1 MINEKRINELTYFG
15 LQIYCYILSYY
26 YPDRSVLHLA
36 GKQCRPAPNPYNQ
49 DKPTLN
55 IIRVD
60 NMFSYFDSELSG
72 FTGSPLDFAAL
83 HFNLH
88 GQELLEMINKV
99 LFLDLDKEEEEQPV
113 EKSQKEDNGPDAD
126 LHKFSFYKAPIKN
139 VFPYANITIKDLYKV
154 ITGTRYKEST
164 EILRSI
170 EKPLEARNFK
180 SERLEYVTFSGTF
193 KKRADASL
201 IKHSGLMVI
210 DIDHVDNVD
219 ELKEKLIADKLFTTE
234 LLFRSPGGKGLKWVI
249 AIDLNVCN
257 HLSWFNAVAAYLQN
271 THNLTADKSGKDIS
285 RACYLPYDPDAYINP
300 RYLSADNQ

>member
-1 MINEKRINELTYFG
+1 MINEKRIIELTYFG

-36 GKQCRPAPNPYNQ
+36 AKQCRPAPNPYNQ
-49 DKPTLN
+49 DKLTLN

-72 FTGSPLDFAAL
+72 FTGSPFDFAAL

-99 LFLDLDKEEEEQPV
+99 LYLELDQEEEDQPK
-113 EKSQKEDNGPDAD
+113 EKATDEYKKTKEDWQ
-126 LHKFSFYKAPIKN
+126 KFSFYKAPIKN

-154 ITGTRYKEST
+154 ITGTRYKENT

-180 SERLEYVTFSGTF
+180 SERLEYVTISGTF

-219 ELKEKLIADKLFTTE
+219 ELKGKLIADKLFTTV

-249 AIDLNVCN
+249 AIDLNVCD
-257 HLSWFNAVAAYLQN
+257 HLAWFNAVTAYLQN
-271 THNLTADKSGKDIS
+271 TYQLTADKSGKDIS

-300 RYLSADNQ
+300 KYL

>member
-1 MINEKRINELTYFG
+1 MINEKRIIELTYFG

-36 GKQCRPAPNPYNQ
+36 AKQCRPAPNPYNQ
-49 DKPTLN
+49 DKLTLN

-72 FTGSPLDFAAL
+72 FTGSPFDFAAL

-99 LFLDLDKEEEEQPV
+99 LYLELDQEEEDQPK
-113 EKSQKEDNGPDAD
+113 EKATDEYKKTKEDWQ
-126 LHKFSFYKAPIKN
+126 KFSFYKAPIKN

-154 ITGTRYKEST
+154 ITGTRYKENT

-180 SERLEYVTFSGTF
+180 SERLEYVTISGTF

-219 ELKEKLIADKLFTTE
+219 ELKGKLIADKLFTTV

-249 AIDLNVCN
+249 AIDLNVCD
-257 HLSWFNAVAAYLQN
+257 HLAWFNAVTAYLQN
-271 THNLTADKSGKDIS
+271 TYQLTADKSGKDIS
-285 RACYLPYDPDAYINP
+285 RACYLPYDPDAYVNP
-300 RYLSADNQ
+300 KYL